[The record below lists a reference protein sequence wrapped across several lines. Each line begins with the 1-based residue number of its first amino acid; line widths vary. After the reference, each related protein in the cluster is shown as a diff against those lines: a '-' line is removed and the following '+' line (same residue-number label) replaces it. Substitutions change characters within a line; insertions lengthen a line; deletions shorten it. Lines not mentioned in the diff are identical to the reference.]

1 MARKSPND
9 AAKEKAAKQKK
20 TAIVLGV
27 VLAAAVA
34 YAAHT
39 MMGMGGSPSSA
50 PQAADPSA
58 TTPAASTPAPTATTG
73 SALPAAPS
81 LGSVAPATTTPSAT
95 TSPLVSA
102 VQAPAGAGQLQSFSL
117 FESKDPFHSSGPGA
131 GAAPSSPS
139 GGTSSGGTSGGTS
152 SGGGSAP
159 KIPPAP
165 PAPPPTSAVISVNGS
180 SESVASG
187 SNFPAASPVFQLLS
201 LTATTAKIS
210 VVGGSYASGAG
221 TLTLKVNKPVTL
233 VNTADG
239 TRYTLLLMP
248 QGTQASAS
256 GPAAAAPGTPTTTTP
271 VTGG

>member
-1 MARKSPND
+1 VARKSPND
-9 AAKEKAAKQKK
+9 TAKEKAAKQKK
-20 TAIVLGV
+20 TVIVLGV
-27 VLAAAVA
+27 VLAGAVA
-34 YAAHT
+34 FAAHT
-39 MMGMGGSPSSA
+39 MMGMSGSPSSA
-50 PQAADPSA
+50 PQAA
-58 TTPAASTPAPTATTG
+58 TTTAGSTPAPAPTG
-73 SALPAAPS
+73 TALPAAPS
-81 LGSVAPATTTPSAT
+81 LGSIAPTATTPAAAA
-95 TSPLVSA
+95 SPLVSA
-102 VQAPAGAGQLQSFSL
+102 VQAPAGSGQLQSFSL
-117 FESKDPFHSSGPGA
+117 FESKDPFHTSGPGA
-131 GAAPSSPS
+131 ASSPAS
-139 GGTSSGGTSGGTS
+139 SPSGGTSGGTS
-152 SGGGSAP
+152 SGRGSAP

-256 GPAAAAPGTPTTTTP
+256 GPAVAAPVSPPATTTP

>member
-1 MARKSPND
+1 VARKSPND
-9 AAKEKAAKQKK
+9 TAKEKAAKQKK
-20 TAIVLGV
+20 TVIVLGV
-27 VLAAAVA
+27 VLAGAVA
-34 YAAHT
+34 FAAHT
-39 MMGMGGSPSSA
+39 MMGMSGSPSSA
-50 PQAADPSA
+50 PQAS
-58 TTPAASTPAPTATTG
+58 TTTAAVSTPAPAAPTG
-73 SALPAAPS
+73 TALPAAPS
-81 LGSVAPATTTPSAT
+81 LGSIAPTATTPSAS

-102 VQAPAGAGQLQSFSL
+102 VQAPAGTGQLQSFSL
-117 FESKDPFHSSGPGA
+117 FESKDPFHTKGPGA
-131 GAAPSSPS
+131 GGASSSPS
-139 GGTSSGGTSGGTS
+139 SSSPSGGTS

-165 PAPPPTSAVISVNGS
+165 PAPPPTSAVISVNGT
-180 SESVASG
+180 SESVLSG

-239 TRYTLLLMP
+239 TRYTILLMP

-256 GPAAAAPGTPTTTTP
+256 GPAVAAPGSTTTTTP
-271 VTGG
+271 VAGG

>member
-1 MARKSPND
+1 VARKSPND
-9 AAKEKAAKQKK
+9 TAKEKAAKQKK
-20 TAIVLGV
+20 MVIILGV
-27 VLAAAVA
+27 VLAGAVA
-34 YAAHT
+34 FAAHT
-39 MMGMGGSPSSA
+39 MMGMSGGSPASA
-50 PQAADPSA
+50 PQAADPNA
-58 TTPAASTPAPTATTG
+58 TTTPASTPAPAAPTG

-81 LGSVAPATTTPSAT
+81 LGSLAPATATPSAST
-95 TSPLVSA
+95 SSPLVSA
-102 VQAPAGAGQLQSFSL
+102 VQAPVGTGQLQSFSL
-117 FESKDPFHSSGPGA
+117 FESKDPFHTGGPGT
-131 GAAPSSPS
+131 GAAASSPSSPS
-139 GGTSSGGTSGGTS
+139 GGTSSGSGK
-152 SGGGSAP
+152 AP
-159 KIPPAP
+159 KTPPAP

-221 TLTLKVNKPVTL
+221 TLTLKVNRSVTL

-256 GPAAAAPGTPTTTTP
+256 GAAAAAPGPTTTTTP

>member
-1 MARKSPND
+1 VARKSTND

-20 TAIVLGV
+20 TVIVLGV
-27 VLAAAVA
+27 VLAGAVA
-34 YAAHT
+34 FAAHT
-39 MMGMGGSPSSA
+39 MMGMSGGSPASA
-50 PQAADPSA
+50 PQAADPNA
-58 TTPAASTPAPTATTG
+58 TTTATAAPTAPTG

-81 LGSVAPATTTPSAT
+81 LGSIAPATTTPAASS
-95 TSPLVSA
+95 SPLVSA
-102 VQAPAGAGQLQSFSL
+102 VQAPAGTGQLQSFSL
-117 FESKDPFHSSGPGA
+117 FESKDPFHTSGPGA
-131 GAAPSSPS
+131 GGASSSPSSPA
-139 GGTSSGGTSGGTS
+139 GGTS

-165 PAPPPTSAVISVNGS
+165 PAPPAPAPTSAVISVNGS
-180 SESVASG
+180 SESVVSG
-187 SNFPAASPVFQLLS
+187 SNFPAASAVFQLLS

-221 TLTLKVNKPVTL
+221 TLTLRVNKPVTL

-248 QGTQASAS
+248 QGTQASVS
-256 GPAAAAPGTPTTTTP
+256 GGAAAAPAPTTTTTP

>member
-9 AAKEKAAKQKK
+9 TAKEKAAKQKK
-20 TAIVLGV
+20 LVIILGV
-27 VLAAAVA
+27 VLAGAVA
-34 YAAHT
+34 FAAHT
-39 MMGMGGSPSSA
+39 MMGMSGSPSSA
-50 PQAADPSA
+50 PQAA
-58 TTPAASTPAPTATTG
+58 TTTAGTSTPAPATPTG
-73 SALPAAPS
+73 TALPAAPS
-81 LGSVAPATTTPSAT
+81 LGSIAPTATTPTAS

-102 VQAPAGAGQLQSFSL
+102 VQAPADTGQLQSFSL
-117 FESKDPFHSSGPGA
+117 FESKDPFHTSGPGTA
-131 GAAPSSPS
+131 GSSSSSQSGGTSGGAS
-139 GGTSSGGTSGGTS
+139 GGTSSGGA
-152 SGGGSAP
+152 SAP

-165 PAPPPTSAVISVNGS
+165 PAPPPTSAVISVNGT
-180 SESVASG
+180 SESVMSG

-239 TRYTLLLMP
+239 TRYTILLMP
-248 QGTQASAS
+248 QGTQAST
-256 GPAAAAPGTPTTTTP
+256 PAVAPPVVVSPTTTTTP

>member
-1 MARKSPND
+1 VARKSPND

-20 TAIVLGV
+20 TVIVLGV
-27 VLAAAVA
+27 VLAGAVA
-34 YAAHT
+34 FAAHT
-39 MMGMGGSPSSA
+39 MMGMGGGNPASA
-50 PQAADPSA
+50 PQAADPNA
-58 TTPAASTPAPTATTG
+58 TTTAASTPAPAAPTG
-73 SALPAAPS
+73 SGLPAAPS
-81 LGSVAPATTTPSAT
+81 LGSLAPAATTPAAS

-102 VQAPAGAGQLQSFSL
+102 VQAPAGTGQLQSFSL
-117 FESKDPFHSSGPGA
+117 FESKDPFHTSGPGA

-139 GGTSSGGTSGGTS
+139 GGTSGGGTS

-256 GPAAAAPGTPTTTTP
+256 GPAAAAPGAPTTTTP

>member
-9 AAKEKAAKQKK
+9 TAKEKAAKQKK
-20 TAIVLGV
+20 TVIVLGV
-27 VLAAAVA
+27 VLAGAVA
-34 YAAHT
+34 FAAHT
-39 MMGMGGSPSSA
+39 MMGMSGSPSSA
-50 PQAADPSA
+50 PQAADPNA
-58 TTPAASTPAPTATTG
+58 TTTAASTPAPAAPTG
-73 SALPAAPS
+73 TALPAAPS
-81 LGSVAPATTTPSAT
+81 LGSIAPTATTPSAA

-102 VQAPAGAGQLQSFSL
+102 VQAPAGPGQLQSFSL
-117 FESKDPFHSSGPGA
+117 FESKDPFHTSGPGA
-131 GAAPSSPS
+131 GGASSPSSP
-139 GGTSSGGTSGGTS
+139 SGGTSGGTS
-152 SGGGSAP
+152 SCGGSAP

-180 SESVASG
+180 SESVVSG

-256 GPAAAAPGTPTTTTP
+256 GPAVAAPSSTPTTTTP

>member
-1 MARKSPND
+1 VARKSPND
-9 AAKEKAAKQKK
+9 TAKEKAAKQKK
-20 TAIVLGV
+20 TVIVLGV
-27 VLAAAVA
+27 VLAGAVA
-34 YAAHT
+34 FAAHT
-39 MMGMGGSPSSA
+39 MMGMSGSPASA
-50 PQAADPSA
+50 PQAADPNA
-58 TTPAASTPAPTATTG
+58 TTTAASTPTPAPTG
-73 SALPAAPS
+73 SAPPAAPS
-81 LGSVAPATTTPSAT
+81 LGSIAPTATTPSAS

-102 VQAPAGAGQLQSFSL
+102 VQAPAGTGQLQSFSL
-117 FESKDPFHSSGPGA
+117 FESKDPFHTSGPGT
-131 GAAPSSPS
+131 PSSSQSSPS
-139 GGTSSGGTSGGTS
+139 GGTSGGTASGGR
-152 SGGGSAP
+152 SAP

-180 SESVASG
+180 SESVVSG

-248 QGTQASAS
+248 QGTQASAA
-256 GPAAAAPGTPTTTTP
+256 GPAVAAPGSTTTTTP